1 MIHAAIG
8 AVPALDSDALEFVIA
23 NRMAAAKAFR
33 VLRDARTLTV
43 EADAEFAVR
52 APEGGLLGRFAHP
65 GAWAVTLEP
74 QVAVVDATGAWLSGD
89 RRLAQGAAPLLALFE
104 RRPQI
109 NVLARARTPHLAAW
123 AATGRDFSFEYA
135 GRTHVL
141 RNVATNDVE
150 FGDSAGLLR
159 RDGQVSVWSTGE
171 LTDAAE
177 LIAVA
182 EQAAQILSLTQAF
195 ATIAR

>member
-1 MIHAAIG
+1 MPL
-8 AVPALDSDALEFVIA
+8 VPE
-23 NRMAAAKAFR
+23 
-33 VLRDARTLTV
+33 
-43 EADAEFAVR
+43 ER
-52 APEGGLLGRFAHP
+52 APEAEEASERLNVTEPLLTALPAR
-65 GAWAVTLEP
+65 EP
-74 QVAVVDATGAWLSGD
+74 VVPPEPIVREAPDLTSKVVEAPTVRSPVKVPEPE
-89 RRLAQGAAPLLALFE
+89 RRRAPAPLLALFE